1 MATAPIYASSPRAGS
16 IQLAVGSTTANS
28 GAALAGVAAGT
39 RVNEIRIAS
48 GPTTAPG
55 GTYKVAVLLDDS
67 VNVRV
72 IDVVTLTNAVDT
84 LQAVLQYANLILPS
98 TSHSIKFAVRTTVA
112 SGATLDCSVYGADL
126 T

>member
-1 MATAPIYASSPRAGS
+1 MAASPTYASTPRAQTA
-16 IQLAVGSTTANS
+16 QLNNASGTTAS
-28 GAALAGVAAGT
+28 AAILAGVAAGT

-55 GTYKVAVLLDDS
+55 GTYKVAILLDDGT
-67 VNVRV
+67 NARV

-84 LQAVLQYANLILPS
+84 LQGVLQYANLILPS
-98 TSHSIKFAVRTTVA
+98 TSHSIKAAMRTTLT
-112 SGATLDCSVYGADL
+112 SGATIDIAVLGADL

>member
-1 MATAPIYASSPRAGS
+1 MASTPTYASTPRY
-16 IQLAVGSTTANS
+16 
-28 GAALAGVAAGT
+28 GAAQLNNAGTTTNSAAALTGAAAGT
-39 RVNEIRIAS
+39 RVNEIRIAG

-55 GTYKVAVLLDDS
+55 GTYKIAVLLDDS

-98 TSHSIKFAVRTTVA
+98 ASYSIKFASRTTLT